1 MFEGCFMED
10 WVLGVALGILMLLTG
25 LLLVRLEL
33 CHKSLIYTLQG
44 ASNEFNN
51 QLGKKE
57 MQFSDDLFDNL
68 RTEIQD
74 TVTDLLSNMKT
85 PTAIDHLAG
94 VASQIMMMREQWKI
108 QKEASSMEM
117 PNNLVAPTGE
127 YGTSQESQ

>member
-1 MFEGCFMED
+1 MD
-10 WVLGVALGILMLLTG
+10 NWVLGVAIGIMIVLMGILLL
-25 LLLVRLEL
+25 RLEL
-33 CHKSLIYTLQG
+33 CHKSLIFTLQG
-44 ASNEFNN
+44 ASSDLNNE
-51 QLGKKE
+51 LSKKE
-57 MQFSDDLFDNL
+57 MTFSADLFDTL
-68 RTEIQD
+68 RAEIQD

>member
-1 MFEGCFMED
+1 MED

-44 ASNEFNN
+44 ASNDFNN

-57 MQFSDDLFDNL
+57 MQFSDDLFENL
-68 RTEIQD
+68 RSEIQD

-127 YGTSQESQ
+127 YGTSSNP

>member
-10 WVLGVALGILMLLTG
+10 WVFGVALGILMLLTG

-44 ASNEFNN
+44 ASSEFNN

-57 MQFSDDLFDNL
+57 MQFSDDLFENL
-68 RTEIQD
+68 RSEIQD

>member
-1 MFEGCFMED
+1 MED

-44 ASNEFNN
+44 ASSEFNN

-57 MQFSDDLFDNL
+57 MQFSDDLFENL
-68 RTEIQD
+68 RSEIQD

>member
-1 MFEGCFMED
+1 MDD

-44 ASNEFNN
+44 ASNDFNN

-57 MQFSDDLFDNL
+57 MQFSDDLFDSL
-68 RTEIQD
+68 RSEIQD

-127 YGTSQESQ
+127 YGTSSNP

>member
-44 ASNEFNN
+44 ASSEFNN

-57 MQFSDDLFDNL
+57 MQFSDDLFENL
-68 RTEIQD
+68 RSEIQD